1 MSASPAADPSRIHFA
16 AHSHHP
22 WPDVTEAAHAA
33 YWADSNALADAKWEK
48 VFGEVVPKAQAHIA
62 RMAKLSDPRQVAFEL
77 IATVL
82 GCFRS
87 ELLFGAEEARA
98 RARAAFE
105 RLLADH
111 AASAAVS
118 HR

>member
-1 MSASPAADPSRIHFA
+1 MLASHFSRFRAADPSRIHFA

-62 RMAKLSDPRQVAFEL
+62 RMA
-77 IATVL
+77 
-82 GCFRS
+82 
-87 ELLFGAEEARA
+87 
-98 RARAAFE
+98 
-105 RLLADH
+105 
-111 AASAAVS
+111 
-118 HR
+118 